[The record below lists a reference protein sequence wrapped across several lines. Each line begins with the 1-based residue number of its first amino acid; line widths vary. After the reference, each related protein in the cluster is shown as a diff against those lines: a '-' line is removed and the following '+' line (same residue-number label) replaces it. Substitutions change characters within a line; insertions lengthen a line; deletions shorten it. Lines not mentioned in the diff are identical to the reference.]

1 MSHGFRVG
9 RKKSQANLAKHGID
23 FHTASLAFDHP
34 FALTMRDELHSDLE
48 SRFIML
54 AAIATGVILF
64 VVFTVRARDVIRL
77 ISARAATRRERAI
90 YEEAK

>member
-1 MSHGFRVG
+1 
-9 RKKSQANLAKHGID
+9 
-23 FHTASLAFDHP
+23 
-34 FALTMRDELHSDLE
+34 
-48 SRFIML
+48 ML

-64 VVFTVRARDVIRL
+64 VVFNGSAPQEVIRL

>member
-1 MSHGFRVG
+1 MGFEWDE
-9 RKKSQANLAKHGID
+9 RKSRANLAKHGID
-23 FHTASLAFDHP
+23 FDTASLAFDDP
-34 FALTMRDELHSDLE
+34 FALTMRDELHSDEE

-54 AAIATGVILF
+54 AAIDTETILF
-64 VVFTVRARDVIRL
+64 VAFTVRAQDVVRL

>member
-1 MSHGFRVG
+1 MAFEWDE
-9 RKKSQANLAKHGID
+9 RKSRANLAKHGID
-23 FHTASLAFDHP
+23 FNTASLAFDDP
-34 FALTMRDELHSDLE
+34 FALTMRDELHNDEE

-54 AAIATGVILF
+54 AAIDTGTILF
-64 VVFTVRARDVIRL
+64 VVFTVRTEEIIRL

>member
-1 MSHGFRVG
+1 MAFEWDE
-9 RKKSQANLAKHGID
+9 KKSQASLAKHGID
-23 FHTASLAFDHP
+23 FHTASLAFADP
-34 FALTMRDELHSDLE
+34 FALTMRDELHSDQE

-64 VVFTVRARDVIRL
+64 VVFTVRAQDVIRL

>member
-1 MSHGFRVG
+1 
-9 RKKSQANLAKHGID
+9 
-23 FHTASLAFDHP
+23 
-34 FALTMRDELHSDLE
+34 LHDDQE
-48 SRFIML
+48 NRFIML

-64 VVFTVRARDVIRL
+64 VVFTVRAQDVIRL

>member
-1 MSHGFRVG
+1 MAFEWDE
-9 RKKSQANLAKHGID
+9 RKSRANLAKHGID
-23 FHTASLAFDHP
+23 FNTASLAFDDP
-34 FALTMRDELHSDLE
+34 FALTMRDELHNDDE

-54 AAIATGVILF
+54 AAIDTGTILF
-64 VVFTVRARDVIRL
+64 VVFTVRTEEIIRL